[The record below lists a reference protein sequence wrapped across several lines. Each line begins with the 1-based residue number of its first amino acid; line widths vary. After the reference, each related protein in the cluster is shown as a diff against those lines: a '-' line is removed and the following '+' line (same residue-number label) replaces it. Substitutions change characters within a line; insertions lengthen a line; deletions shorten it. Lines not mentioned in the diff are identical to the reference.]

1 MRTNSDKISEKF
13 ENEIKKKILK
23 VELVFEDP
31 LEKNILAVTRITRDK
46 FIRNQIFSVSRWV

>member
-31 LEKNILAVTRITRDK
+31 LEKNILAVTRITRDN
-46 FIRNQIFSVSRWV
+46 FIRNQIFSVSR